1 AEEYQSKQPHKIWS
15 LYELRAN
22 LLNPK
27 GDAEN
32 PSSPEPEVLEG
43 QGTFKLEG
51 WWLKLSQFHG
61 LIIKRF
67 HCAKRN
73 TKGLFSQIL
82 LPAFFV
88 CVAMTVALSVPEI
101 GEILLPVTSPPTFPL
116 SIHEPVRCV
125 CSMQG
130 TGFSCPS
137 GVGGQPPL
145 MKVVTGDIM
154 VDITGR
160 NVSEYLLFTSDR
172 VNSKETIS
180 SGKDKDAMT
189 LNWTG
194 TVYNTANSATYCVQV
209 LYNNKGYHSM
219 PTYLNVL
226 NNAILRANMPPSKGN
241 PAAYGITVT
250 NHPMNRTSASLSLD
264 YLLQGTDV
272 VIAIFII
279 VAMSFVPASFV
290 VFLVA
295 EKSTK
300 AKHLQFV
307 SGCDP
312 VIYWLANYIWDMLNY
327 LVPATCCVIILFVFD
342 LPAYTSPTNFPAVLS
357 LFLLYGWSITPIM
370 YPASFWFKVPS
381 TAYVFLIVINLFIGI
396 TATVATFLLQLFEH
410 DKVCWILLSYLRHT
424 AKRITR
430 FPFNS
435 KSTDLEEM
443 MKSPFEWDIV
453 TRGLVAMTV
462 EGFVGFLITILCQYN
477 FLRNPGHYYQKV
489 TLLDPQVY
497 KSRKMGRILAVDR
510 LCLGVRPGE
519 CFGLLG
525 VNGAGKTST
534 FKMLTGDECT
544 TGGEAFINRNSI
556 LKDLL
561 RVQQGIGYCP
571 QFDALFDDLTARE
584 HLQLYTRLR
593 GIPWKDQERVVQWA
607 LEKLELSKYAD
618 KPAGTYSGGNK
629 RKLST
634 AIALIGY
641 PSLIFLDE
649 PTTGMDPKARRFLW
663 NLILDIIK
671 TGRSVVLTSH
681 SMEECEALCTRLG
694 IMVNGRFKCLG
705 SIQHLKNRFGDGY
718 MITVRTKSSS
728 SVKEVVR
735 FFNRNFPEALLKER
749 HHTKVQYQLKSER
762 MSLAQVFSKM
772 EQVVEVLGIEDYS
785 VSQTTLDNVFV
796 NFAKKQSD
804 NLEQQDASDG
814 LCTRTA
820 TLYFECVNL
829 NPL

>member
-1 AEEYQSKQPHKIWS
+1 
-15 LYELRAN
+15 
-22 LLNPK
+22 
-27 GDAEN
+27 
-32 PSSPEPEVLEG
+32 
-43 QGTFKLEG
+43 
-51 WWLKLSQFHG
+51 
-61 LIIKRF
+61 
-67 HCAKRN
+67 
-73 TKGLFSQIL
+73 
-82 LPAFFV
+82 
-88 CVAMTVALSVPEI
+88 
-101 GEILLPVTSPPTFPL
+101 
-116 SIHEPVRCV
+116 
-125 CSMQG
+125 
-130 TGFSCPS
+130 
-137 GVGGQPPL
+137 
-145 MKVVTGDIM
+145 
-154 VDITGR
+154 
-160 NVSEYLLFTSDR
+160 
-172 VNSKETIS
+172 
-180 SGKDKDAMT
+180 
-189 LNWTG
+189 
-194 TVYNTANSATYCVQV
+194 
-209 LYNNKGYHSM
+209 M

-226 NNAILRANMPPSKGN
+226 NNAILRANLPSSRGN
-241 PAAYGITVT
+241 PAAYGITLT

-370 YPASFWFKVPS
+370 YPASFWFEVPS

-410 DKVCWILLSYLRHT
+410 DKDLKKVNSYLKSCFLIFPNYNLGHGLMEMAYNEYINEYY
-424 AKRITR
+424 AKIGQ
-430 FPFNS
+430 FD
-435 KSTDLEEM
+435 K

-453 TRGLVAMTV
+453 TRGLVAMTI

-477 FLRNPGHYYQKV
+477 FLRKPPRVPVSCQPIDDDDVDVARERRRVLRGDADNDMLKIENL
-489 TLLDPQVY
+489 TKVY

-525 VNGAGKTST
+525 VNGAGKTTT

-544 TGGEAFINRNSI
+544 TGGEAFINGNSI

-561 RVQQGIGYCP
+561 RVQQSIGYCP

-584 HLQLYTRLR
+584 HLELYTRLR
-593 GIPWKDQERVVQWA
+593 GIPWKDQGRVVQWA

-634 AIALIGY
+634 SIALIGY
-641 PSLIFLDE
+641 PSLIFLAS
-649 PTTGMDPKARRFLW
+649 PPVVHSSPVS
-663 NLILDIIK
+663 ILKRGGLPSSIHSQQSK
-671 TGRSVVLTSH
+671 TLTRPD
-681 SMEECEALCTRLG
+681 AQTRLSTAR
-694 IMVNGRFKCLG
+694 IRPIF
-705 SIQHLKNRFGDGY
+705 
-718 MITVRTKSSS
+718 
-728 SVKEVVR
+728 
-735 FFNRNFPEALLKER
+735 
-749 HHTKVQYQLKSER
+749 
-762 MSLAQVFSKM
+762 
-772 EQVVEVLGIEDYS
+772 
-785 VSQTTLDNVFV
+785 LD
-796 NFAKKQSD
+796 
-804 NLEQQDASDG
+804 
-814 LCTRTA
+814 
-820 TLYFECVNL
+820 LYT
-829 NPL
+829 